1 MINKEA
7 EGFLDALLLSIKN
20 AKLNIICVEEFI
32 ISAEDTPETSAINNA
47 FKNIKLLT
55 KCLQSNTEFLLENC
69 EDYDLPFLGE
79 SGL

>member
-7 EGFLDALLLSIKN
+7 QGFLDALLLSIKN
-20 AKLNIICVEEFI
+20 AKLNIICVEEII
-32 ISAEDTPETSAINNA
+32 ISTEDNPDTSAINNA

-55 KCLQSNTEFLLENC
+55 ECLQSNIEFLLENC

-79 SGL
+79 GDL